1 MALLLPQLADVV
13 CVSSGRQRVN
23 ANRLA
28 QSIFSNLK
36 EIEVFHRFRA
46 RQVLPIFVASVFAAA
61 LAASPAG
68 AASSQTVRCVG
79 TADFCGATVSIA
91 GGASNRVVTINL
103 TDTNFKRVGIRVIPS
118 SSRGA
123 FSISK
128 ASFRLGGSQYRFTLN
143 AVRANPPR
151 ARIILLFAAG
161 TAA

>member
-1 MALLLPQLADVV
+1 ML
-13 CVSSGRQRVN
+13 
-23 ANRLA
+23 
-28 QSIFSNLK
+28 
-36 EIEVFHRFRA
+36 HRFRA
-46 RQVLPIFVASVFAAA
+46 YQVLPILVTGVFAAA

-68 AASSQTVRCVG
+68 AAGSQTVTCVG

-103 TDTNFKRVGIRVIPS
+103 TDTNLKRVGIRVIPS
-118 SSRGA
+118 ASRGA

-143 AVRANPPR
+143 AVRANPRR

-161 TAA
+161 SSA